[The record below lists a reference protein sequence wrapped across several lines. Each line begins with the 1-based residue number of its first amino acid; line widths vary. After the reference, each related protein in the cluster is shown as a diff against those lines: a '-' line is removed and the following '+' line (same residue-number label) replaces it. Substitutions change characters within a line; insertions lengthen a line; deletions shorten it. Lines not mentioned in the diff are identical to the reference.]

1 MEQTVGGTCAMIF
14 LQKRHHTE
22 NLGYLC
28 QERRFFCPD
37 RYRLGHLAVYGCIHL
52 GFRSVVRQDG
62 LVIALLNPD

>member
-1 MEQTVGGTCAMIF
+1 MDQTVGG
-14 LQKRHHTE
+14 TE

-52 GFRSVVRQDG
+52 GFCSVVRQDG